1 MAHRFARIEPIADFA
16 KGVNQAPAF
25 MRRGQA
31 KGAAVEMEN
40 LFIDLNGRPVTRK
53 GYITADV
60 SDADSIGTSDDKN
73 ASGDRLHIAHYLGS
87 NVPTDATLEDIEDPP
102 VKRIYY
108 FKDEESWASDPT
120 GRIIYVVRGGRSN
133 YLIDVKENKRYSWDL
148 SPPPYMDVTVEP
160 FVHRDTGI
168 GLPFNRN
175 EGEIEAGLREIVN
188 NFSITNNT
196 ASTHAD
202 NGIYL
207 IVGLATDVRNIEI
220 YIDEVDSPFSFD
232 DRRATLFRGFLA
244 QGTYAFYWDLHDFD
258 GEPVEPLAG
267 DGDDGHQATVKI
279 DETEGYH
286 RVLSFTPDGE
296 VEDEQLQLPL
306 NIKTKTPAD
315 VPLERFSVGLRERV
329 VCQTYSNPDLLGM
342 ESRPTGLFDLPIYE
356 AIDNSLDVDIN
367 TSITISAPDDLVLP
381 DWVSN
386 LNLYASDETPDPDF
400 DYSQNAGATGLIF
413 RLNASTEKQDDDTFT
428 SDSIPTERGEKIL
441 DSFDHDEPSLGMHT
455 IAPHGVGLWGADRNT
470 IYFSKI
476 GNQGEQRLYAMP
488 SENALVPHQF
498 DLVGISQSP
507 VVWIHP
513 ASHVTGL
520 LAFKRDAIHVIRG
533 RGVIEGLYNPETP
546 IQVDL
551 DASDVLQ
558 GTGTSSPKS
567 VLTVGNGVYFVGS
580 DRRYYRYGLN
590 WRGQA
595 ELKDVGLPVQKY
607 LDDLTDTEL
616 DNLTAFL
623 YQNCY
628 HLIMPDR
635 VLIMDMSREYW
646 TSASWR
652 LKDAF
657 WSRGG
662 LGSES
667 ILYGVTQSDDLIE
680 LYEGDTDGGTS
691 IGGTWESNPIPIP
704 SESVLTGVLA
714 VHTTDPPPEIT
725 CSVKLDDVD
734 DPSPRSFTPAKYNDF
749 RYGTH
754 KSGSRVSVKL
764 SSDDGFP
771 LLDRIQ
777 AELFLVK

>member
-1 MAHRFARIEPIADFA
+1 
-16 KGVNQAPAF
+16 

-60 SDADSIGTSDDKN
+60 SDVDSIGTSDGKN
-73 ASGDRLHIAHYLGS
+73 ASGDRLYVAHYLGS
-87 NVPTDATLEDIEDPP
+87 NVPTDATWSHNDRTWVFNDRVWTLENIEDPP

-108 FKDEESWASDPT
+108 FRDEESWASDPT

-133 YLIDVKENKRYSWDL
+133 YLIDVKENRRYSWNL
-148 SPPPYMDVTVEP
+148 SPPPYMSVQVER
-160 FVHRDTGI
+160 FVHRNTGF

-175 EGEIEAGLREIVN
+175 DGEIRAGLREIVN
-188 NFSITNNT
+188 SFSITNNT
-196 ASTHAD
+196 TSDHAD
-202 NGIYL
+202 TGIYL
-207 IVGLATDVRNIEI
+207 KVGLATDVRNIEI
-220 YIDEVDSPFSFD
+220 YIDEVDEGLLIPQPD

-258 GEPVEPLAG
+258 GEPVDPLAG

-279 DETEGYH
+279 EETEGYH
-286 RVLSFTPDGE
+286 RVLSFTPGGE
-296 VEDEQLQLPL
+296 VDDEQLQLPV
-306 NIKTKTPAD
+306 NIKTKTPED
-315 VPLERFSVGLRERV
+315 VPLERFSVGLRQRV
-329 VCQTYSNPDLLGM
+329 VCQTYSNPDLLGI

-356 AIDNSLDVDIN
+356 TIDNSLDVDIN
-367 TSITISAPDDLVLP
+367 PTISISTPEDLVLP
-381 DWVSN
+381 DWVSH
-386 LNLYASDETPDPDF
+386 LNVYASDETPDPDF

-413 RLNASTEKQDDDTFT
+413 RLNASTDKESRINRFT
-428 SDSIPTERGEKIL
+428 SGSISLERGEKIL
-441 DSFDHDEPSLGMHT
+441 DSFDHDEPTRGMHT

-498 DLVGISQSP
+498 DLVGGSQSP

-551 DASDVLQ
+551 DASSVLQ

-607 LDDLTDTEL
+607 LDDLTVPEL

-662 LGSES
+662 LDSES

-714 VHTTDPPPEIT
+714 VHTTNPPPEIT

-734 DPSPRSFTPAKYNDF
+734 DPSPRPFTPAKYNDF